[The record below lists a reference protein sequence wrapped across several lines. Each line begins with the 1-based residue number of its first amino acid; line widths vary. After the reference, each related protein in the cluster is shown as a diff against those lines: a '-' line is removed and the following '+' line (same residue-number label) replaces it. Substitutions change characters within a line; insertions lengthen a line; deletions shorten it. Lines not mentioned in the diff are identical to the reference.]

1 MEVSVVLKDKIE
13 LWFVIEYDIIFILIG
28 ILNPYLFISQI
39 FIVVLTIHFNT
50 FCLL

>member
-28 ILNPYLFISQI
+28 ILNPYLFIYITNIYLGSDRS
-39 FIVVLTIHFNT
+39 F
-50 FCLL
+50 